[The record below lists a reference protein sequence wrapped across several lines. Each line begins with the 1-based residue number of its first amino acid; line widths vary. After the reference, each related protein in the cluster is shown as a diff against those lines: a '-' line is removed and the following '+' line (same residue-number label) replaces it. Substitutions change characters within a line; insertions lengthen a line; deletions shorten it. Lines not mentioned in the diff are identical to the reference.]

1 MVTVL
6 LLECGQVVALLEGA
20 VDLILV
26 EIIFDVSASLNHSVT
41 VSLCHCVT
49 VFLLERGQLIALL
62 EGGVDL
68 ILVETIFDTLNAK
81 AALYAIQELFD
92 DLGYEVPVMI
102 SGTIVDNSGRTLS
115 GQTGEAFYISCM
127 HAQPLAVGLNCALG
141 ARDMR
146 PYVDTLNKVC
156 TVCGPVS
163 IPPARCVLCALLCR

>member
-1 MVTVL
+1 MSLSLYNDAAVCL
-6 LLECGQVVALLEGA
+6 WQVV
-20 VDLILV
+20 
-26 EIIFDVSASLNHSVT
+26 
-41 VSLCHCVT
+41 
-49 VFLLERGQLIALL
+49 ALL

-115 GQTGEAFYISCM
+115 GQTGEAFYVSCM

-156 TVCGPVS
+156 PVDAAGC
-163 IPPARCVLCALLCR
+163 IITDGIHYPM